1 MSSSVPSSMSPSTP
15 APEEVTVRLTVN
27 GGKIYSGEMPLH
39 DVVHLALDRLLPHGV
54 LANHRISVSKNGDL
68 IYPDMFLHEIVAH
81 YGDAD
86 FQLHA
91 SELDME
97 GARPFVNYGFDHLA
111 IALEDREAAR
121 RFFAD
126 GLGMQTVRNDEHLTV
141 VTSGN
146 TALFLFDF
154 DPDAPLAPPAPSR
167 IHHLGFVIDDLEAAA
182 AHLQRHYPEFVGDF
196 TLLERE
202 ERWSL
207 YGHVE
212 IGAIRFMIQLSQIK
226 PKYRGLKTDVARAA
240 AAELYDYASQNYGVR
255 LG

>member
-1 MSSSVPSSMSPSTP
+1 MSNSTP
-15 APEEVTVRLTVN
+15 AAPVATVRLTVN
-27 GGKIYSGEMPLH
+27 GGETYAGEMPLH
-39 DVVHLALDRLLPHGV
+39 DVVHLALDRLLPHAV

-86 FQLHA
+86 FDVRA
-91 SELDME
+91 TELEME
-97 GARPFVNYGFDHLA
+97 TTRPFVNFGFDHLA
-111 IALEDREAAR
+111 LALEDRAAAR

-126 GLGMQTVRNDEHLTV
+126 GLGMQTVRDDEHLTV

-167 IHHLGFVIDDLEAAA
+167 IHHLGFVVDDLEAAA
-182 AHLQRHYPEFVGDF
+182 AHLRRHYADFIGDF

-207 YGHVE
+207 YGHVQ
-212 IGAIRFMIQLSQIK
+212 IGSIRFLIQLSQIK
-226 PKYRGLKTDVARAA
+226 AQYRGLKTDVASGA
-240 AAELYDYASQNYGVR
+240 AAELYDYASQDYGVR